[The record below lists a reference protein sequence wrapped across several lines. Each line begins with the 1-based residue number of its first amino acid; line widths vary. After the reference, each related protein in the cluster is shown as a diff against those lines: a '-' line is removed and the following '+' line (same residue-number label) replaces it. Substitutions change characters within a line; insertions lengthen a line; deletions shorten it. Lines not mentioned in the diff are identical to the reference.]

1 MLNWYQHLPL
11 FINPVAFSIGSF
23 SIRWYAI
30 SYIIGFGVVYC
41 LLIYRIRRGESKN
54 IISNSEFRI
63 SNQIVD
69 FLLYA
74 FIAALVG
81 GRIGYVLLYNFSYFW
96 AHPLAVISP
105 YDISSGQYSGIYG
118 MSYHGALLGVIV
130 MMLYFCKKNRLSF
143 WQWADFIAPAIS
155 AGYFFGR
162 IGNFLNGELY
172 GRVTDS
178 SVGMYFAQDPLIL
191 LHPSQIYEAFAEG
204 IVLFAVLWT
213 VRNKKYRPGTLS
225 IIYVMGYGMMRFM
238 VEFFRQPDPQIGF
251 LAGYFT
257 LGQLLCIAMIAAG
270 AFLSWKKIIR
280 MV

>member
-191 LHPSQIYEAFAEG
+191 RHPSQLYEAFAEG